1 MNISAAASASP
12 DLLAAASPLADRLP
26 APRAEGAEAS
36 SLSRAGGGTPRP
48 HGPGRGR
55 EGSHGEFERTLQGAM
70 DGNDAPDRT
79 KRAEVHDP
87 SECPAERPDPVA
99 ARVAREAHADDSDAD
114 DGDDAPPDGNALP
127 PWLAVLP
134 PPVKTSPTDG
144 AAATGVADATVS
156 VTADAPTLPTAS
168 VPVADAGL
176 PTIEA
181 SETVATS
188 AAAAASGEAL
198 AAATATSEAAA
209 EPTPDL
215 PPLPNGRALPAQARA
230 DGPEANAAAWLRSAR
245 FAPPDEMPAPLPPAA
260 SDVAREL
267 ARAATPRADDGAT
280 ALASA
285 AGRRGLD
292 APLASAPAPTAP
304 VEAPVEPLLHRAVS
318 AALAAA
324 GSSDVAAT
332 PIAVTPSADG
342 TANVAALLAAAP
354 TSPSGPAAAQNAP
367 SLQIPTAVGAPD
379 WDRQL
384 ADRVQV
390 LVDRGLTN
398 AQLKLSPA
406 HLGPLEIR
414 ITLQNDQANVWFG
427 THSHATREALEAAA
441 PRLRDLLGAQGYA
454 NVGVS
459 VDLQQ
464 QASRGQSSAGGSR
477 YEPEFSFAAGAT
489 AAPGVARADTA
500 RVAPRGPDRSR
511 VDAFA

>member
-1 MNISAAASASP
+1 VST
-12 DLLAAASPLADRLP
+12 DLLAAASAPADRLP
-26 APRAEGAEAS
+26 APRADGAGAS
-36 SLSRAGGGTPRP
+36 PLSRAGGGPPRT

-55 EGSHGEFERTLQGAM
+55 EGSHGEFERTLQGAI
-70 DGNDAPDRT
+70 DGNGGPDRPT
-79 KRAEVHDP
+79 RAEVHDP
-87 SECPAERPDPVA
+87 SECPAERPDPAA
-99 ARVAREAHADDSDAD
+99 ARAAREAHAADADADAD

-144 AAATGVADATVS
+144 ATATAVTDATAP
-156 VTADAPTLPTAS
+156 VTAGAPAPVAADAPALPTA
-168 VPVADAGL
+168 PA
-176 PTIEA
+176 PTPGAMRPTTEA
-181 SETVATS
+181 SETVTSS
-188 AAAAASGEAL
+188 AAESASAEVL
-198 AAATATSEAAA
+198 AATTATAD
-209 EPTPDL
+209 TPAQTARDL
-215 PPLPNGRALPAQARA
+215 PPLPNGRALPAQACA

-245 FAPPDEMPAPLPPAA
+245 FAPPDETPAPPLPAA
-260 SDVAREL
+260 SEISRV
-267 ARAATPRADDGAT
+267 ATPRADDGAT

-285 AGRRGLD
+285 TGRRGVD
-292 APLASAPAPTAP
+292 APLASGPAPAAP

-318 AALAAA
+318 AALPAA
-324 GSSDVAAT
+324 GSSDVATT

-342 TANVAALLAAAP
+342 AANAAALLAATP
-354 TSPSGPAAAQNAP
+354 TSPSAPAAAPNGP
-367 SLQIPTAVGAPD
+367 TLQISTAVGAPD

-441 PRLRDLLGAQGYA
+441 PRLRDLLGAQGYS

-489 AAPGVARADTA
+489 AAPVAARAETA
-500 RVAPRGPDRSR
+500 RGAQRGPDSSR